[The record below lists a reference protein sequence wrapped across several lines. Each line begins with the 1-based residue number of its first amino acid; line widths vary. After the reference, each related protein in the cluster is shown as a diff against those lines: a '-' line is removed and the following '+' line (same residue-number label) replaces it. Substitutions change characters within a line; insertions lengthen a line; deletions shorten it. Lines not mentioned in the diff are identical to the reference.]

1 MELLIRNRIDNRLRG
16 SLAILSIAMIFAAV
30 TGCSTGTPLNVDIAA
45 GPSPVLELSWAKAK
59 RTSQGLVVSGQ
70 VQQVHCC
77 AYLQGDIHVEAIGA
91 NGLELAA
98 TNVPWGEFNPR
109 QLHSAWFKATLPVPP
124 ETAVSAI
131 RIQFDAQRD

>member
-30 TGCSTGTPLNVDIAA
+30 AGCSTRTPLNGDIAA
-45 GPSPVLELSWAKAK
+45 RPSPVLELSWAKAK
-59 RTSQGLVVSGQ
+59 RTSQGVVVWGQ

-77 AYLQGDIHVEAIGA
+77 AYLRRHVYVEAIGA

-131 RIQFDAQRD
+131 RIQFRTQRD

>member
-1 MELLIRNRIDNRLRG
+1 MVKDNPSNARMRG
-16 SLAILSIAMIFAAV
+16 SPAMVSIAMIFAVVA
-30 TGCSTGTPLNVDIAA
+30 GCSTGTPLKVDIAA
-45 GPSPVLELSWAKAK
+45 RSSAVLELSWAKAEL
-59 RTSQGLVVSGQ
+59 TSQGLVVWGQ

-131 RIQFDAQRD
+131 RIQFRTQRD